1 MRLGDALAGSHWPE
15 FVDLADRGQITA
27 REASQRYS
35 RLGGR
40 NRFDVDAV
48 VDAAEKL
55 PDAHD
60 LAPPAAV
67 ARRPDPQGHD
77 KPVESDRTAR
87 GGSEGE
93 PEAKQPLRS
102 ANFVNIQVP

>member
-1 MRLGDALAGSHWPE
+1 MPERTWSEADDREVMRLGDALAGSHWPE

-55 PDAHD
+55 PDAHE
-60 LAPPAAV
+60 PIG
-67 ARRPDPQGHD
+67 RRNACA
-77 KPVESDRTAR
+77 KY
-87 GGSEGE
+87 GGS
-93 PEAKQPLRS
+93 PECGALH
-102 ANFVNIQVP
+102 NV